1 MIQLFILHSASKGR
15 DHGEVKYNLSVTDQI
30 SGNNS
35 NSVMVSPGR
44 KVAVKLEIDLKDSFR
59 FSLKLLI
66 KKLCLL
72 YPDILFSN

>member
-1 MIQLFILHSASKGR
+1 MIQLFIFHSANKGR

-44 KVAVKLEIDLKDSFR
+44 KVTVKLEIDLKDSFR

-72 YPDILFSN
+72 YPDI